1 MNIAIKLENLNSRE
15 VLADKE
21 PLVTGSTSGALTVF
35 LASDAAAST
44 TGIALPVDGGRTAH

>member
-1 MNIAIKLENLNSRE
+1 MNIAISEHLNSRE

-35 LASDAAAST
+35 LASDAAASIT
-44 TGIALPVDGGRTAH
+44 CTALPVDGGWTAH